1 MACTGPSRS
10 SASSGDLGA
19 DEGFFPG
26 LIFLRPDFAIMV
38 ICKKG
43 NEMKM
48 TTCRFLK
55 GLLILM
61 AAAMLLAGCSGAKR
75 GGTVSVLSPDFFGFG
90 EDLAR
95 QLMANRQ
102 DGRKSGER
110 LILTTFVNL
119 DDLYETS
126 GFGRTLTEALSTSL
140 FKQGFGVAEIRKA
153 PGLYVK
159 SKSGELTLTRDA
171 TLIAQKQE
179 AQAIVAGTYSL
190 TPTTV
195 IVNVRMI
202 DAGSS
207 DVMSVGALEL
217 QRSAN
222 INYLLDEKKGA
233 VTGPMSAYER

>member
-1 MACTGPSRS
+1 M
-10 SASSGDLGA
+10 
-19 DEGFFPG
+19 
-26 LIFLRPDFAIMV
+26 
-38 ICKKG
+38 
-43 NEMKM
+43 NM
-48 TTCRFLK
+48 TTCRLVKVFFV
-55 GLLILM
+55 LM
-61 AAAMLLAGCSGAKR
+61 TAVVLLAGCSGARR

-90 EDLAR
+90 DDLAR
-95 QLMANRQ
+95 QLVANRQ

-153 PGLYVK
+153 PGLFVK
-159 SKSGELTLTRDA
+159 SDSGELTLTRDA
-171 TLIAQKQE
+171 SLIAQQQE
-179 AQAIVAGTYSL
+179 AQAIIAGTYSL

-207 DVMSVGALEL
+207 DVLSVGALEL

-222 INYLLDEKKGA
+222 INYLLAERKGA
-233 VTGPMSAYER
+233 AAGPMSAYER

>member
-1 MACTGPSRS
+1 
-10 SASSGDLGA
+10 
-19 DEGFFPG
+19 
-26 LIFLRPDFAIMV
+26 
-38 ICKKG
+38 
-43 NEMKM
+43 MKM
-48 TTCRFLK
+48 TTRPLWKAFFL
-55 GLLILM
+55 LM
-61 AAAMLLAGCSGAKR
+61 AAAMLVAGCAAPKR
-75 GGTVSVLSPDFFGFG
+75 GSTVSVLSPDFFGFG
-90 EDLAR
+90 DDLAR
-95 QLMANRQ
+95 QLVANRQ

-140 FKQGFGVAEIRKA
+140 FKQGFGIAEIRKA

-171 TLIAQKQE
+171 SLIAQKQE

-207 DVMSVGALEL
+207 DVISVGALEL

-222 INYLLDEKKGA
+222 INYLLAERKGA
-233 VTGPMSAYER
+233 VAGPMSAYER